1 MVWLDDEEL
10 RFHLEMQRELRSHEH
25 RRERM
30 SRLWQDAR
38 LALRGFRRSPT
49 FTVTAVL
56 ILGIGIGVAT
66 AMWAVCSGVLLRPL
80 PVTDEA
86 RIIQPHAL
94 DAAGVDVAL
103 TREEVQHQLLP
114 SSRTMRDMAAYAH
127 WGVAGSA
134 FLDGDQPILLNRA
147 EVTGNFFN
155 VLGARPLLGRLL
167 RPEDDN
173 NSHAVVLSYGAWRR
187 QFGGDPTIV
196 GRHLIWP
203 YLNTPMTIV
212 GVAPP
217 GLDDPV
223 GVDCWIPL
231 WYSVFSVNVVAR
243 LAPGSSVA
251 AARSEFLA
259 MVKDIDQ
266 HRPASANVVA
276 ADVRTIR
283 EAVVGDVRPTILVL
297 TAAVALLLLIAC
309 VNVGNLFLLRATTRS
324 RELAVRR
331 ALGATVADVVRQLL
345 VESVILAIAA
355 SALGLAVAEV
365 ARRVLIA
372 AAPRALPNLDVV
384 RAGGAPIGAAMAVGL
399 LTVLLFGVGPA
410 FAAVH
415 RHPAS
420 PLRLDT
426 RSGTATRQR
435 RRVRQWLVASQVA
448 LALVMLTG
456 AGLLSRSLVRLQT
469 LKLGYRTD
477 HLIILNL
484 VYVADT
490 SSSGA
495 HVFTV
500 YDEVAPH
507 LRALPGVTAMTPVE
521 LPPFFGPNVFT
532 SSWEVEGQTAEQT
545 DANPMV
551 PVESGGSEY
560 FQTLGI
566 PILRG
571 RGFSDDDR
579 EKTPRVAVVSLSVAR
594 MFWPGQNPI
603 GKRLRFRHDTVW
615 RTVVGV
621 AGDIHYRTLRAATPT
636 IFLPYRQLFWQGD
649 IILHTTASLGAML
662 PAIRRAVHD
671 GDPAA
676 TLWQAKTMDDLLAAP
691 LAEPRLSALLLST
704 FGLIALV
711 LAALGLYGVMASA
724 VREQTRDIGVRMALG
739 ATPQRVRG
747 EVLRRAMLVSA
758 GGAAIGVL
766 GALGGSRV
774 IASLLFEVSPTDP
787 IALLGACGVL
797 LAVAAVAAYVPAYHA
812 SRVDPSR
819 ALQAE

>member
-1 MVWLDDEEL
+1 
-10 RFHLEMQRELRSHEH
+10 
-25 RRERM
+25 M

-56 ILGIGIGVAT
+56 ILGIGIGAT
-66 AMWAVCSGVLLRPL
+66 AAMWEVCSAVLLRPL
-80 PVTDEA
+80 PVIDEA
-86 RIIQPHAL
+86 RIIQPRAL
-94 DAAGVDVAL
+94 DGAGVDVSL
-103 TREEVQHQLLP
+103 SSQELEHQLLP
-114 SSRTMRDMAAYAH
+114 SSRTMRDMAGFAH
-127 WGVAGSA
+127 WGVAASA
-134 FLDGDQPILLNRA
+134 FFNGDQPILLSRT
-147 EVTGNFFN
+147 EVTGNFFT

-167 RPEDDN
+167 RPEDD
-173 NSHAVVLSYGAWRR
+173 STARVVVLSYGAWRR
-187 QFGGDPTIV
+187 QFAGDPAIV
-196 GRHLIWP
+196 GRHLTEAFDNI
-203 YLNTPMTIV
+203 PMTVV

-231 WYSVFSVNVVAR
+231 VHSASVDVIAR
-243 LAPGSSVA
+243 LAPGSSMT

-259 MVKDIDQ
+259 AMKDIG
-266 HRPASANVVA
+266 RRRGVTTVA

-283 EAVVGDVRPTILVL
+283 EAVVGDSRPTILVL

-309 VNVGNLFLLRATTRS
+309 VNVGNLFLLRATTRR

-345 VESVILAIAA
+345 VESAMLALAA
-355 SALGLAVAEV
+355 SALGLLVAEV
-365 ARRVLIA
+365 GRRVLIA
-372 AAPRALPNLDVV
+372 AAPRAVPNLDVV

-435 RRVRQWLVASQVA
+435 RRVRQLLVASQVA

-456 AGLLSRSLVRLQT
+456 AGLLARSLARLQT

-477 HLIILNL
+477 HVIVLNL
-484 VYVADT
+484 VIGDMF
-490 SSSGA
+490 SSTLA
-495 HVFTV
+495 HIFTE

-532 SSWEVEGQTAEQT
+532 TPWDVEGQTAEQT

-551 PVESGGSEY
+551 PIESGGSEY

-579 EKTPRVAVVSLSVAR
+579 EKAPRVAVVSQSVAR

-603 GKRLRFRHDTVW
+603 GKRVRFRGDTVW

-621 AGDIHYRTLRAATPT
+621 SGDIHYRTLRAATPT
-636 IFLPYRQLFWQGD
+636 IFLPYRQFFWQGD
-649 IILHTTASLGAML
+649 VILHTTASLDAML

-671 GDPAA
+671 GNPAA
-676 TLWQAKTMDDLLAAP
+676 TVWRARTMDDLLAEP

-704 FGLIALV
+704 FGLVALV

-747 EVLRRAMLVSA
+747 EVLQRAMLVSLV
-758 GGAAIGVL
+758 GAAVGIV
-766 GALGGSRV
+766 GAFAGSRV

-787 IALLGACGVL
+787 VALLVACGVL
-797 LAVAAVAAYVPAYHA
+797 LVVAGLAAYVPAYRA
-812 SRVDPSR
+812 SRIDPSR
-819 ALQAE
+819 ALQGE